1 MNRHYEVD
9 ENAGITTVQLEY
21 CQPACH
27 VTPAPAVSSLVDQE
41 HRAYFITVDGDDW
54 GVYEREGTQAP
65 IPEEGDSYVRA
76 PAYGRKDCYP
86 ISAGTTVRQCTSP
99 SFVACLFH
107 RVLPWLPQ
115 NCLWVYGDGSA
126 HTKSAYDFNA
136 VSDYAPVSVAS
147 LWEL

>member
-86 ISAGTTVRQCTSP
+86 ISAGTTVRQCAFTLLCCLLVSP
-99 SFVACLFH
+99 CLALASSE
-107 RVLPWLPQ
+107 LPVGVWRWLR
-115 NCLWVYGDGSA
+115 A
-126 HTKSAYDFNA
+126 HQKR
-136 VSDYAPVSVAS
+136 
-147 LWEL
+147 L